1 MKQARSTKPPVASP
15 HTDKPVERSK
25 ARHNP
30 LWDLERSIGYLLNR
44 AANIVAA
51 RFSDE
56 LKLHGINLQIW
67 RVLAALDHEDGQ
79 SVTAL
84 ASHTAAE
91 LSYLSRS
98 LAAIEKRGLIVRV
111 TSSQDKRTVRLS
123 LTPAGRSLVKAL
135 VPHGAEVERMAL
147 AGIPKA
153 DIEAMQRGLQAV
165 YRNVVA
171 GSQKDVAIA
180 VNRKLTVARRARQR
194 TRD

>member
-1 MKQARSTKPPVASP
+1 M
-15 HTDKPVERSK
+15 
-25 ARHNP
+25 
-30 LWDLERSIGYLLNR
+30 GYLLNR
-44 AANIVAA
+44 AANIIAA

-67 RVLAALDHEDGQ
+67 RVLAALDHKDGQ
-79 SVTAL
+79 SVTDL

-98 LAAIEKRGLIVRV
+98 LADIEKRGLVVRV

-123 LTPAGRSLVKAL
+123 LTPAGRRLVKAL
-135 VPHGAEVERMAL
+135 VPCGEEVESMAL

-153 DIEAMQRGLQAV
+153 DVEAMQRGLQAV
-165 YRNVVA
+165 YHNVVA
-171 GSQKDVAIA
+171 GTQKDVAMG